1 MFLSFIIPMYNVE
14 KFIER
19 CILSCEDQNLEK
31 DDFELIVINDG
42 SRDNSLEV
50 AQKLQQKYSNI
61 TLYSQENAGL
71 SAARNFGMSKAKG
84 DYLWFVDSDDWIK
97 SNCLGELKRRVLNQ
111 STDVVEIMAVD
122 VLEKQERLYYQLED
136 NKYMTGPESLLEMIM
151 PCAPF
156 YIWKK
161 SFLIKNNLEFYRG
174 IFHEDMEFTPRALY
188 LAKNVST
195 IKDVLYYVYQN
206 PNSITRSINPKKSF
220 DYICH
225 VCESL
230 KNFSLNIDAHSNK
243 IKINYFIAMCI
254 NNALENIMDADNLN
268 KRKLLKEIRKRKYLL
283 TALKESNNS
292 KYYKEY
298 YIFKFSPF
306 DIITTYSIIHKFIYK

>member
-31 DDFELIVINDG
+31 EDFELIVINDG
-42 SRDNSLEV
+42 SKDNSLEI
-50 AQKLQQKYSNI
+50 AKKLQKKYSNI

-71 SAARNFGMSKAKG
+71 SSARNLGILKAKG

-97 SNCLGELKRRVLNQ
+97 SNCLSNLKKRILNQ
-111 STDVVEIMAVD
+111 SVDVAEIMAVD
-122 VLEKQERLYYQLED
+122 VLENQERLYYQLED
-136 NKYMTGPESLLEMIM
+136 NKYMTGPESMLRMIM

-161 SFLIKNNLEFYRG
+161 DFLLKNNLEFYRG

-188 LAKNVST
+188 FAKNVVT
-195 IKDVLYYVYQN
+195 IREILYYVYQN

-230 KNFSLNIDAHSNK
+230 KNFSLNIEHSFK
-243 IKINYFIAMCI
+243 IKINYFIAMCL
-254 NNALENIMDADNLN
+254 NNALENIMDADNIN
-268 KRKLLKEIRKRKYLL
+268 KRKLLEEIKKREYLM

-292 KYYKEY
+292 KYYKEH
-298 YIFKFSPF
+298 YILKFSPF
-306 DIITTYSIIHKFIYK
+306 DIITTYTIMHKILYK